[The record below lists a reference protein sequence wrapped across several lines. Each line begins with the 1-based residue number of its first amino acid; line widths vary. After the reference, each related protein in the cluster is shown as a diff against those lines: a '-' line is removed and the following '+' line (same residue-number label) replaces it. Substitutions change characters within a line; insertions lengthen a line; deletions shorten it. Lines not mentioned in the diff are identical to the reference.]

1 MTESENPRPDEIQ
14 EGAKRGKRLIRV
26 TTAIAIIGSAIALII
41 VLGDVDGAR
50 NELSDIRWS
59 PLFGMIA
66 IAIVSYCMRF
76 ARWHRLLGI
85 AAATTGGYWRS
96 FVAFASGGLLIF
108 TPGRVGEAAKSVY
121 ARELSG
127 IPISTSLPVILAER
141 INDVAVMALLAVI
154 GLLAFGAT
162 GELAALV
169 IGLMALLAA
178 AAGLY
183 VLFRL
188 TVKSVAGRGPFGT
201 YEFIRTSRSSMVS
214 MLGRRALSEN
224 FIFGMLAWMLEVA
237 VFYLAMMAVGESW
250 SGDSFLIALAI
261 YPLASLAGALSM
273 LPAGIGVTEGGLA
286 ALAVAVGGMDGD
298 VALAATVLARVAI
311 LGTVV
316 AVGLMTLPMPSRL
329 QRRSR
334 VDDRTSAQRS

>member
-1 MTESENPRPDEIQ
+1 MTESDGAYPDELQ
-14 EGAKRGKRLIRV
+14 RESRRGNRLIRV
-26 TTAIAIIGSAIALII
+26 TTGFAIIGAAIALII

-50 NELSDIRWS
+50 SELSDVRWS
-59 PLFGMIA
+59 PLIGMIA

-85 AAATTGGYWRS
+85 AAGMTGGYWRS
-96 FVAFASGGLLIF
+96 FVAFASGGMLIF

-127 IPISTSLPVILAER
+127 IPISASLPVILAER

-169 IGLMALLAA
+169 IGLAALLAA

-188 TVKSVAGRGPFGT
+188 TVKSVAGRGPFGV

-224 FIFGMLAWMLEVA
+224 FIFGMLAWALEVV
-237 VFYLAMMAVGESW
+237 VFYLAMVAVGESW

-286 ALAVAVGGMDGD
+286 GLAVAVGGMDGD
-298 VALAATVLARVAI
+298 VALAAALLARVAI
-311 LGTVV
+311 LGAVV
-316 AVGLMTLPMPSRL
+316 AVGLMTLPVLSRL
-329 QRRSR
+329 N
-334 VDDRTSAQRS
+334 DRAPTQRS